1 MPSEVRANTLYM
13 HAEQVW
19 LADRR
24 LALYMQLRVPLS
36 AWCRQEGLEA
46 QLLTERARAEAL
58 ARESAETT
66 AKLQQVEGVLAEAQ
80 QGLQAAQAEA
90 AHAEEQ
96 LGNKFRA
103 AQTALEQAE
112 GEEQQQVA
120 GRMHGDSQA
129 EALEAAAARVSTLEV
144 RGTAVT

>member
-1 MPSEVRANTLYM
+1 MPIPAC
-13 HAEQVW
+13 
-19 LADRR
+19 
-24 LALYMQLRVPLS
+24 
-36 AWCRQEGLEA
+36 CRQEELQA

-66 AKLQQVEGVLAEAQ
+66 AKLQRVEGALAQSQ

-90 AHAEEQ
+90 ANVEEQ
-96 LGNKFRA
+96 LGSRLRA

-112 GEEQQQVA
+112 VEGRQQVA
-120 GRMHGDSQA
+120 GRMQADSQA

-144 RGTAVT
+144 RAVAATQ